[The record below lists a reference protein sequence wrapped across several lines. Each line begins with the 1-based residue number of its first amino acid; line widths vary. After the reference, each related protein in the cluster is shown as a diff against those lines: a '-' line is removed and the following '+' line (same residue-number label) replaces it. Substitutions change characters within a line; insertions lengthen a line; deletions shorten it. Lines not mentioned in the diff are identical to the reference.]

1 MAEIHILRAV
11 EQLISNLQR
20 NLTDLSNF
28 NYCYFSTD
36 QTKRPRYKTCIIH
49 CSDDESLLISPK
61 DLDSWKSLL
70 KAATIRNHVPLH
82 DLAENAKDGEIPP
95 VTYHRKCR
103 SLFTMK
109 RELEKVSQT
118 TVEETPEFNVS
129 SEEQRP
135 RRQEPSTSRTQPE
148 IWIFCEK
155 T

>member
-1 MAEIHILRAV
+1 ML
-11 EQLISNLQR
+11 
-20 NLTDLSNF
+20 
-28 NYCYFSTD
+28 FSTD
-36 QTKRPRYKTCIIH
+36 QTKRPRCERCIIH

-70 KAATIRNHVPLH
+70 RAASIRNHVPLH
-82 DLAENAKDGEIPP
+82 DLAENAKDGEIRP

-118 TVEETPEFNVS
+118 TVEETPEFNVG

-135 RRQEPSTSRTQPE
+135 RRQEPSTSRTYPE
-148 IWIFCEK
+148 LCIFCEK
-155 T
+155 